1 MLPSM
6 EEATYS
12 TGEAGKIL
20 AIDARR
26 VRQLLKAGE
35 LEGTRD
41 PQTGHW
47 RVYQRS
53 VHARLEERPVLG
65 EKPPSPA
72 PPSEPTDLE
81 RQVAAIS
88 TRLERVEGRLE
99 AGLELARW
107 QADLER
113 KWSALHRE
121 RAEFLERKLKA
132 ERSKGFF
139 RKLFGG

>member
-1 MLPSM
+1 M

-35 LEGTRD
+35 LEGKRD
-41 PQTGHW
+41 PETGHW

-53 VHARLEERPVLG
+53 VHARLGDRPALREETPA
-65 EKPPSPA
+65 PSA
-72 PPSEPTDLE
+72 PPSGPTDLE
-81 RQVAAIS
+81 RRVAAIS
-88 TRLERVEGRLE
+88 TRLEGVEERLE
-99 AGLELARW
+99 TGLELARCR
-107 QADLER
+107 AELER
-113 KWSALHRE
+113 RWAALQRE
-121 RAEFLERKLKA
+121 RAEYLERKLEA